1 MFLTD
6 ILEGAGCGCMHM
18 HNQPP
23 TRHSSEINHIWD
35 GVENIRKVAGGVQP
49 LRNTKN
55 QRENPIFFDFLIGH
69 IEIGNRVKNVCRTI
83 IGLKEAAIKTNNIF
97 D

>member
-6 ILEGAGCGCMHM
+6 ILEGAGCM

-23 TRHSSEINHIWD
+23 TLHSSEINPIWD

-49 LRNTKN
+49 LLNTKN
-55 QRENPIFFDFLIGH
+55 QRENPIFF
-69 IEIGNRVKNVCRTI
+69 
-83 IGLKEAAIKTNNIF
+83 
-97 D
+97 